1 LILAP
6 ILALVVV
13 DDVNELMIETS
24 PRRRIRGLM
33 TR

>member
-1 LILAP
+1 MILAP